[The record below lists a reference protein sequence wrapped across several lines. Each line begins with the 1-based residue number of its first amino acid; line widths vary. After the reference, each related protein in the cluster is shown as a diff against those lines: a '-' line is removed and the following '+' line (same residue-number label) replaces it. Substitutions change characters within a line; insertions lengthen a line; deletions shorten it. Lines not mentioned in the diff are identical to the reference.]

1 MKTRKLQGKSPR
13 AIGGSVQRSVR
24 RQALDEANHVSHDMR
39 ISAMGTGLT
48 VGQVRRML
56 DQLNVPDDAKI
67 KFAIGQSSPGWAL
80 LESLSFCRPANE
92 VSLW

>member
-1 MKTRKLQGKSPR
+1 MSNERKTRGT
-13 AIGGSVQRSVR
+13 GSLKRVVR

-56 DQLNVPDDAKI
+56 DQLKVPDDAKI
-67 KFAIGQSSPGWAL
+67 KFAIGQPSPGWAL
-80 LESLSFCRPANE
+80 LESLSFCRTDNE